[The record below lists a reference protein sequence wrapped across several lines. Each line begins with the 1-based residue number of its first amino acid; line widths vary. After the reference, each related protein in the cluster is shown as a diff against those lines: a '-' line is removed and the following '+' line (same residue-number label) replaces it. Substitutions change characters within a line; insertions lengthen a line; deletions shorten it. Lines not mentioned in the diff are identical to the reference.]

1 MRIFTSILWNVFL
14 IIIIATMIISVIF
27 SPIITSLFAWV
38 VIVTG
43 IGIALIFTIT
53 RFIREYRLKIIDR
66 FTLVCNI
73 VMEISAIITGIAIAM
88 FVAYH
93 IEKILI
99 QWIFN
104 LINVN
109 RLGWENNAIVLI
121 GLIIGL
127 TTGLVIGVLIQRI
140 FNYLIVHNSKITITL
155 VMNRK

>member
-1 MRIFTSILWNVFL
+1 
-14 IIIIATMIISVIF
+14 
-27 SPIITSLFAWV
+27 
-38 VIVTG
+38 
-43 IGIALIFTIT
+43 
-53 RFIREYRLKIIDR
+53 
-66 FTLVCNI
+66 
-73 VMEISAIITGIAIAM
+73 MEISAIITGIAIAM